1 MKIVGKQEHQK
12 NQADKYEKQLRSEY
26 KQKMRQELSSSDL
39 RIWENGK
46 SSLELLKC
54 KLKDPAFDSVVVE
67 LALML
72 DTKYDKCQD
81 TINLLQ
87 K

>member
-1 MKIVGKQEHQK
+1 
-12 NQADKYEKQLRSEY
+12 
-26 KQKMRQELSSSDL
+26 MRQELSSSDL